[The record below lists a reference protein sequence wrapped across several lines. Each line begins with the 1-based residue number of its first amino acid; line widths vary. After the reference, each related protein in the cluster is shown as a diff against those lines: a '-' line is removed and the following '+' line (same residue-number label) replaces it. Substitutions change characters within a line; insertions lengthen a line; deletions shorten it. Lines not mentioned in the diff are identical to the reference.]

1 MARRVGGWQ
10 RIGILLSVAWA
21 IAGPLY
27 LNDRV
32 YNNALEEYGL
42 TYHLCREAQGVPD
55 FDPARC
61 TERADEMQ
69 KIGMRNFAP
78 IGSFGWALEAIV
90 PVVLGWILAYVI
102 VGLWRWIRA
111 GFKPS

>member
-42 TYHLCREAQGVPD
+42 TYHLCREAQGVAD

-61 TERADEMQ
+61 TERADAMQ
-69 KIGMRNFAP
+69 KNRDAKFRADWLI
-78 IGSFGWALEAIV
+78 W
-90 PVVLGWILAYVI
+90 LGIRGNRPRG
-102 VGLWRWIRA
+102 VGVDTRLRYRWLVAMDTSGI
-111 GFKPS
+111 